1 MDTNKPLVLVT
12 HELPQNWVG
21 DLLNEYQ
28 VMTGEKDQRGVDST
42 LTQYLDRAEGIL
54 CLLDDPIPAELLEKA
69 PHLKVV
75 SNMAV
80 GVDNIDVAACSRLGI
95 AVGHTPGVLTEGT
108 ADLTLALLLAVA
120 RNLPLAS
127 EDARRGRWSNWDP
140 AGWLGVDLKD
150 AVVGIVGMG
159 KIGTAVA
166 ERVSA
171 FGANIIFTNRGRLPE
186 IENRFNATQVSL
198 DENLQ
203 SSDILCLH
211 VPLAED
217 TVNLINEAALKKMKP
232 SAILINAARGGV
244 VDTQAL
250 TQALKQGVIRA
261 AGLDVTDPEPLPP
274 GHPLYSLENCLI
286 TPHIGSATFNTR
298 KIMAEIALG
307 NLSAGIKGNPLLH
320 CVNPEA
326 YTRWE
331 GN

>member
-1 MDTNKPLVLVT
+1 MDVNKPFVLVT

-28 VMTGEKDQRGVDST
+28 VITGKKDQRGVDST

-140 AGWLGVDLKD
+140 TGWLGVDLKD

-171 FGANIIFTNRGRLPE
+171 FGAKIIFTNRGQKPE
-186 IENRFNATQVSL
+186 IETRFNATQVSL
-198 DENLQ
+198 DDNLQ

-211 VPLAED
+211 VPLTED
-217 TVNLINEAALKKMKP
+217 TKMLINEAALKKMKP

-250 TQALKQGVIRA
+250 TQALKQGGIRA

-274 GHPLYSLENCLI
+274 DHPLYSLENCLI
-286 TPHIGSATFNTR
+286 TPHIGSATFNIR
-298 KIMAEIALG
+298 KIMAKIALG
-307 NLSAGIKGNPLLH
+307 NLTAGIKGKPLRH
-320 CVNPEA
+320 CVNPEV
-326 YTRWE
+326 YSRWE